1 MREPIEPKSSN
12 HIIQLTGNTNGRQYG
27 IICRT
32 NLFGLDS
39 TNSCSWKQ
47 ISQTWKQTI
56 HKKLTHLQIV
66 ARLVKDS
73 YLACLVQWEAELVQQ
88 SRQL

>member
-1 MREPIEPKSSN
+1 MEDGIMREPVEPKSSN

-39 TNSCSWKQ
+39 Q
-47 ISQTWKQTI
+47 ILVPENKS
-56 HKKLTHLQIV
+56 HKLKN
-66 ARLVKDS
+66 
-73 YLACLVQWEAELVQQ
+73 
-88 SRQL
+88 RQFIKN